1 MRALRRRAKI
11 GGMSAARLCF
21 LLLVALAVPAAA
33 QPAADRKAP
42 PRPAQAEP
50 APPPP
55 QQPQAAPPYERQLL
69 RLSEM
74 LGALHHLRSVCSA
87 TDANT
92 WRDRM
97 AALIEAE
104 APAPDRRDR
113 LAGAFND
120 SYRAWA
126 RSYRACTPA
135 AELAVRRFL
144 DETSQLVA
152 DVNERYGQ

>member
-1 MRALRRRAKI
+1 
-11 GGMSAARLCF
+11 MSAMRLCF

-33 QPAADRKAP
+33 QPSADRKAP
-42 PRPAQAEP
+42 PRAAPAEP

-55 QQPQAAPPYERQLL
+55 QQPQAAPYERQLL

-87 TDANT
+87 ADANT

-126 RSYRACTPA
+126 RGHRTCTPA